1 MKKIHRLKDS
11 KDFQKVFQQ
20 GRSCANR
27 YLVLYYRYNNEGNT
41 YRVGFSVSK
50 KVGNAVV
57 RNRVKRLLREI
68 FRLEGEAIEESID
81 FVVVARPLVADLTY
95 EEMKKSLVHLL
106 KKSGVIKKGAI
117 TKKDGADD

>member
-1 MKKIHRLKDS
+1 MNKIHRLKDS
-11 KDFQKVFQQ
+11 RDFQKVFQQ

-27 YLVLYYRYNNEGNT
+27 HLVLYYRYNDEIDT

-68 FRLEGEAIEESID
+68 VRLEGEAIEDHID
-81 FVVVARPLVADLTY
+81 FVVVARPSAADLTC
-95 EEMKKSLVHLL
+95 EEMKKNLVHLL
-106 KKSGVIKKGAI
+106 KKSGVIKKTPGRE
-117 TKKDGADD
+117 KG